1 VATLDTAARPGT
13 ALGGTQL
20 RRIRYSTYGVP
31 HAPAAGDIDGD
42 GSTATSDLTALLAA
56 WGSSYGDMAYHA
68 AADVDLDGSIGTS
81 DLLIVQA
88 NFSTQPE
95 RGVLQR
101 TGAAGVWGGASLRVG
116 FGGSLYDAAA
126 GLYLMRNRWYDPRLG
141 RFITRDPAGY
151 VDGISLYQY
160 VRGNPLVY
168 FDPFGLFADTYVGK
182 FLNRAGELASDIK
195 ETATDMVAEVVMSS
209 AHTTGLISTETYMR
223 NSPVLVDANAGFD
236 RYAAEAED
244 ADVSVG
250 ARLVGDAANQF
261 IDTSVAAATG
271 DPEAAAE
278 LVVGGA
284 SAAIPGALP
293 LRATRAVDALIPDAP
308 AVTQKLNSAGS
319 GGSLDDLA
327 DAASSMDTI
336 PEGQRIVHLPEY
348 PGNDGLSHGPFDTT
362 LEPGTRVD
370 RYGPPEGSYVSP
382 AGTPLEQ
389 RSLLPG
395 RESQKLYTYEVQKP
409 VPAKSGV
416 IAPYYGWPGGGIQHH
431 TPMSVQHY
439 VDTGCMIEIR

>member
-1 VATLDTAARPGT
+1 MATLDTAARPGT
-13 ALGGTQL
+13 TLGGTQL

-101 TGAAGVWGGASLRVG
+101 TGAAGVGGGASLRVG
-116 FGGSLYDAAA
+116 FGGSLYDAAI

-151 VDGISLYQY
+151 VDGMSLYQY

-327 DAASSMDTI
+327 DAASSPDSATSTALAPPYPPNRGFTSA
-336 PEGQRIVHLPEY
+336 PEKQIL
-348 PGNDGLSHGPFDTT
+348 T
-362 LEPGTRVD
+362 PGTVVD
-370 RYGPPEGSYVSP
+370 RYGPEGGTFVSP
-382 AGTPLEQ
+382 QGTPASM
-389 RSLLPG
+389 RSMPPG
-395 RESQKLYTYEVQKP
+395 GDRRPLNAYEVVKP
-409 VPAKSGV
+409 MEVDAGRALPW
-416 IAPYYGWPGGGIQHH
+416 YGQRGFGMQYEL
-431 TPMSVQHY
+431 PMSVQ
-439 VDTGCMIEIR
+439 DAIKSGCMIRLD